1 MYLFA
6 AKIQDMFYSVCGKFG
21 VLSVLI
27 DGDKIPITKYSI
39 LSTYETISSPSLLD
53 VRKIAMVFIIIN
65 NLASTFL

>member
-27 DGDKIPITKYSI
+27 DGDNFK
-39 LSTYETISSPSLLD
+39 
-53 VRKIAMVFIIIN
+53 
-65 NLASTFL
+65 